1 MDDIKPVN
9 RQNVFQ
15 GAAGSPSKGPNPDF
29 RSMNISKS
37 GTPTETK
44 PDFRLVKQV
53 AVIFDVTTGLV
64 GLIPA
69 VGWGLNAFIFFP
81 GGFITL
87 YFMANS
93 RGVSLSEFISAYKFG
108 VVEAV
113 PYLNIVTP
121 IFITGAYRLAGENIL
136 DALTQKL

>member
-9 RQNVFQ
+9 RQSVFQ
-15 GAAGSPSKGPNPDF
+15 EAAGNSSRGPNPDF
-29 RSMNISKS
+29 RSLNISKI
-37 GTPTETK
+37 PPDEVK
-44 PDFRLVKQV
+44 PDFKLVKQV
-53 AVIFDVTTGLV
+53 AVVFDIATGIV

-69 VGWGLNAFIFFP
+69 VGWGLNAFLFFP
-81 GGFITL
+81 SGFITL

-93 RGVSLSEFISAYKFG
+93 RGGSLSEFISAYKFG

-121 IFITGAYRLAGENIL
+121 VFITGAYRLAGENLL